1 MNQFYLSYILIGIT
15 VIVSLKGFSD
25 RSFTERFLYRPFNVK
40 HYNEHY
46 RTISHI
52 FLHADP
58 MHLIFNMIALYYFGP
73 LVEDYFRLDFGFIPG
88 NVLYIVFYLLGGVFA
103 TLLPFARHKDDEYYS
118 SVGASGAI
126 AALIFAG
133 IIFEPLMEIGI
144 IFLPVRAPAYIF
156 GPIYLV
162 IEYLAMRYGKT
173 RIAHDAHISGA
184 LFGILFVLITNIDRV
199 KIFVNTLF

>member
-1 MNQFYLSYILIGIT
+1 MNQFYISYILIGLT
-15 VIVSLKGFSD
+15 AIVSLKGFSD
-25 RSFTERFLYRPFNVK
+25 RGFMERFLYRPFNIK

-46 RTISHI
+46 RTVSHI
-52 FLHADP
+52 FLHVDP

-73 LVEDYFRLDFGFIPG
+73 LVEAYFRLDFGMVAG
-88 NVLYIVFYLLGGVFA
+88 NVLFVVFYLLGGVFA
-103 TLLPFARHKDDEYYS
+103 TLLPFIRHKDQEYYS

-144 IFLPVRAPAYIF
+144 IFLPIRVPAYIF
-156 GPIYLV
+156 GPVYLL

-173 RIAHDAHISGA
+173 AIAHDAHISGA
-184 LFGILFVLITNIDRV
+184 LFGILFVLITNIDRL
-199 KIFVNTLF
+199 KLFINTLF

>member
-1 MNQFYLSYILIGIT
+1 
-15 VIVSLKGFSD
+15 
-25 RSFTERFLYRPFNVK
+25 
-40 HYNEHY
+40 
-46 RTISHI
+46 
-52 FLHADP
+52 
-58 MHLIFNMIALYYFGP
+58 MIALYYFGP
-73 LVEDYFRLDFGFIPG
+73 LVEDYFRFDFGTVPG
-88 NVLYIVFYLLGGVFA
+88 NIMYIVFYLLGGVFA
-103 TLLPFARHKDDEYYS
+103 TLLPFVRHKEDEYYS

-156 GPIYLV
+156 GPIYLL